1 MFGKIIYLYFISL
14 FFIGCTSC
22 TPSLNNSGDT
32 SDNNSEEYL
41 FATWET
47 CSQNYG
53 DHPCNFTLKDQDNN
67 DVSLYDF
74 YGDTIVL
81 DFSAMWCAPCRAAA
95 SEVQEV
101 KDSYAS
107 EGFAYLT
114 VLIDNMEGEGPS
126 VSECKDW
133 ADTYGISEPVLAG
146 DRSLIDQS
154 AVSGWPLEAWPTFY
168 FITDEMVLNTSLRGF
183 SSSYIDMLIQ
193 DTMGL

>member
-14 FFIGCTSC
+14 FFVGCASC
-22 TPSLNNSGDT
+22 TPSLNGTGDT
-32 SDNNSEEYL
+32 SDNNSEEYS

-47 CSQNYG
+47 CSQSFG
-53 DHPCNFTLKDQDNN
+53 DHPCNFTLKDQSGN

-81 DFSAMWCAPCRAAA
+81 DFSTMWCGPCRSAA

-107 EGFAYLT
+107 EGLTYLT
-114 VLIDNMEGEGPS
+114 ILIENTSGNDPS
-126 VSECKDW
+126 TSDCNDW

-146 DRSLIDQS
+146 DRSLLDS
-154 AVSGWPLEAWPTFY
+154 TAVNGWPLEAWPTFY
-168 FITDEMVLNTSLRGF
+168 FLDKDLTILYINEGYSKESL
-183 SSSYIDMLIQ
+183 SYYIKDLYR
-193 DTMGL
+193 